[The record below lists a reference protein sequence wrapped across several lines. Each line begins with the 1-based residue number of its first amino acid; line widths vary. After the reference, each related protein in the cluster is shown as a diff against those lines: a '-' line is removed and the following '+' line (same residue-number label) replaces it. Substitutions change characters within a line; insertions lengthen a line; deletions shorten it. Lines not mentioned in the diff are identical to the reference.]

1 MNSKVTV
8 KVPKRSGFD
17 KSHQNILTTKCGT
30 LTPILVDELIPNS
43 HVNLTAAISACLPPL
58 ASDTFMRCDLKL
70 EAFFVP
76 HRILYG
82 GYEKWLTGDKIYD
95 AEALA
100 ETDVWLPKVFPF
112 TNDTT
117 DEEFN
122 TELTAPGTLFDYLG
136 GKFTTYSGPAD
147 ATVGTLNA
155 FPFLAYYKIYDDW
168 YRNTQVQKPLF
179 FPSATTYGTAVI
191 GVSNLPYTTI
201 TEYTDI
207 DSARIRL
214 GDKFGVS
221 GEYEFGQLMQRNFGL
236 DYFTI
241 ATPNAQLGD
250 AKKVTFSTSGVLGN
264 FTIASLR
271 AANSLQQFAERNA
284 LGGLRM
290 QDYVKNNYGADLA
303 SGVAQRALYLGSASI
318 NVYSKGVYSNTSNAV
333 DTDLGTQN
341 PFAGTVGAEFG
352 SASCAG
358 EANLV
363 KDFTAAEPGTLMV
376 LASLV
381 PRVTYSTGLSR
392 MMTRY
397 QVGDAGSITDLAN
410 PLLQNVGNQPIFEY
424 ELNAGS
430 YFNTNYNN
438 SVFGYTDRYAD
449 WKYMP
454 DELHGLVRDG
464 ENLKAFALQRTVTGH
479 PRINSTFLRIPTD
492 YLDQVAA
499 VDGEISAYGCWID
512 SFFKYYVSM
521 PLSEYSIPS
530 LQDPAYEHGVD
541 VDIDVRGSKL

>member
-43 HVNLTAAISACLPPL
+43 HVNLSAAVTACLPPL

-95 AEALA
+95 GEAGSEL
-100 ETDVWLPKVFPF
+100 DVWLPKVFPF
-112 TNDTT
+112 IVGNVG
-117 DEEFN
+117 EEFN
-122 TELTAPGTLFDYLG
+122 TELTASGTLFDYLG
-136 GKFTTYSGPAD
+136 GKFTSTSGPAD
-147 ATVGTLNA
+147 PTVGTLNA

-168 YRNTQVQKPLF
+168 YRNTQVQSPLF
-179 FPSATTYGTAVI
+179 FPSAVNVTYATCGI
-191 GVSNLPYTTI
+191 SNLPYTTI
-201 TEYTDI
+201 TEYSDI
-207 DSARIRL
+207 EKSRIRL
-214 GDKFGVS
+214 GDTFGVS
-221 GEYEFGQLMQRNFGL
+221 NEYTFGRLLQRNFGM
-236 DYFTI
+236 DYFSI

-250 AKKVTFSTSGVLGN
+250 AKKVTFSTAGAIGN

-318 NVYSKGVYSNTSNAV
+318 NVYSKGVYQTTPYDSGAGVTSN
-333 DTDLGTQN
+333 N
-341 PFAGTVGAEFG
+341 PFMDSPGAEFG
-352 SASCAG
+352 SASCTG
-358 EANLV
+358 ESNLV
-363 KDFTAAEPGTLMV
+363 SDFTAAEPGTLMV

-392 MMTRY
+392 LMTRY
-397 QVGDAGSITDLAN
+397 QEGDAGNITDLAN

-424 ELNAGS
+424 ELTAGS
-430 YFNTNYNN
+430 YFNTNYNT

-464 ENLKAFALQRTVTGH
+464 ENLSAFALQRTFTGH

-499 VDGEISAYGCWID
+499 VDGTISQYGCWID
-512 SFFKYYVSM
+512 SFFKYHVSM

-530 LQDPAYEHGVD
+530 LQDPAYEHGID